1 MLFCKNTMTDLYT
14 KVLDT
19 LLTLR
24 YTADHFK
31 IRSAQDIKKLI
42 KAKLEA
48 KSLRE
53 PKDLQELYSLE
64 KMICELRHALEQAKG
79 EQTD

>member
-1 MLFCKNTMTDLYT
+1 MDNLYT

-19 LLTLR
+19 LLVLR
-24 YTADHFK
+24 YTAEHFK

-48 KSLRE
+48 KTLKE
-53 PKDLQELYSLE
+53 PKDLQELYNLE
-64 KMICELRHALEQAKG
+64 RLISELRHEFEKVKG
-79 EQTD
+79 E

>member
-1 MLFCKNTMTDLYT
+1 MDNLYT

-24 YTADHFK
+24 DTAEHFK

-48 KSLRE
+48 KTLKE
-53 PKDLQELYSLE
+53 PRDLQELYTLE
-64 KMICELRHALEQAKG
+64 KMICELRHEFEKVKAE
-79 EQTD
+79 

>member
-1 MLFCKNTMTDLYT
+1 MSNDDLYT
-14 KVLDT
+14 KILDT

-24 YTADHFK
+24 GTAEHFK

-48 KSLRE
+48 KTLKE
-53 PKDLQELYSLE
+53 PKDLGELYKLE
-64 KMICELRHALEQAKG
+64 KMICELRHEFEKVKAE
-79 EQTD
+79 

>member
-1 MLFCKNTMTDLYT
+1 MDNLYT

-19 LLTLR
+19 LLVLR
-24 YTADHFK
+24 YTSEHFK

-48 KSLRE
+48 KTLKE
-53 PKDLQELYSLE
+53 PKDLQELYNLE
-64 KMICELRHALEQAKG
+64 RLISELRHEFEKVKG
-79 EQTD
+79 E

>member
-1 MLFCKNTMTDLYT
+1 MSDDLYT

-24 YTADHFK
+24 DTAEHFK

-42 KAKLEA
+42 KAKLES
-48 KSLRE
+48 KTLKE
-53 PKDLQELYSLE
+53 PKDLQELYILE
-64 KMICELRHALEQAKG
+64 KIISELRHELEKVKA
-79 EQTD
+79 E

>member
-1 MLFCKNTMTDLYT
+1 MSEPADHKLYE

-24 YTADHFK
+24 DTAEHFR

-42 KAKLEA
+42 WSKLNGA
-48 KSLRE
+48 RE
-53 PKDLQELYSLE
+53 PKDLQLLYKLEAMITDLRKSLIIAKEELE
-64 KMICELRHALEQAKG
+64 
-79 EQTD
+79 T